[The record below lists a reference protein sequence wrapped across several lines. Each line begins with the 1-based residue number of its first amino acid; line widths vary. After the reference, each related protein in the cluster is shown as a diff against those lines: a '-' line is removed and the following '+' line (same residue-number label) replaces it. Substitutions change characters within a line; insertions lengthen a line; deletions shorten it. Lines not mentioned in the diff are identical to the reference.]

1 MREKMMAVL
10 TMMFVCCSFASLAD
24 AKDILVGVEAPL
36 TGALARVGMGTD
48 EGIKVAAEIFNKHNP
63 KYKIKLITVDNET
76 SPAKAVAAVE
86 KLASQ
91 GVVAITGG
99 YGSNIIGPA
108 SGAADKAGLVYI
120 TSGGTGKELTQ
131 RGLKHFFRTT
141 NTEGYNRVV
150 NSLFT
155 HWNLKSVSIIYST
168 KEGTADLAKD
178 ANKDLSAKGIKVT
191 VHPFDPGI
199 ADFKPLVNKIKVQD
213 HPDVIF
219 MIGYE
224 NDYVGILRA
233 AKVLKPNVKAM
244 VGVWSLATPK
254 MAKDFPDLMPNV
266 FGTALI
272 PDPPEFKTAEGK
284 EFADTY
290 RKMFKKDLDY
300 LGELGYVQATLL
312 FEAIKRADE
321 KGTLVKGGLANELR
335 KTDKETIMGQVK
347 FDANGDNITYQQRMG
362 QHQKGKIVLVWPKE
376 YANGTMNYPAVPW

>member
-1 MREKMMAVL
+1 MRGRIKTAL
-10 TMMFVCCSFASLAD
+10 TMALMFCSIASLAH

-36 TGALARVGMGTD
+36 TGALARVGIGTE

-63 KYKIKLITVDNET
+63 AYKIKLITIDNET

-120 TSGGTGKELTQ
+120 TSGGIGKELTQ
-131 RGLKHFFRTT
+131 RGLKHFFRIT
-141 NTEGYNRVV
+141 NSEGYNRVV
-150 NSLFT
+150 NSLFA

-168 KEGTADLAKD
+168 KEGTADLAT
-178 ANKDLSAKGIKVT
+178 AAHKDLVAKGIKVT
-191 VHPFDPGI
+191 LHPFDPGI
-199 ADFKPLVNKIKVQD
+199 SDFKPIINKIKVQD
-213 HPDVIF
+213 RPDVIF
-219 MIGYE
+219 MVGYE

-266 FGTALI
+266 YGTALI
-272 PDPPEFKTAEGK
+272 PDPPDFKTAEGK
-284 EFADTY
+284 EFAKTY
-290 RKMFKKDLDY
+290 RKMFSKDLDY

-321 KGTLVKGGLANELR
+321 NGTLVKGGLANELR
-335 KTDKETIMGQVK
+335 KTDKETLLGHVK
-347 FDANGDNITYQQRMG
+347 FDSKGDNVTFQQFMG
-362 QHQKGKIVLVWPKE
+362 QHQKGNIVLVWPKE